1 MINGSRIRQ
10 ARELAQL
17 TQAELAGEVGTTQ
30 PIIAQ
35 IESGRMK
42 PDNELAGALATRL
55 GVPVSFFSRDDPPD
69 FPPGTLLFRSH
80 VTMLASERDKIQRL
94 GQLEFELSMG
104 LTKQVRNKVALRLPQ
119 LSDEPTDIV
128 TAAELTRS
136 ALGLSLG
143 VPIPHLVKAVEVSG
157 AIVLALPARFKTC
170 DAFSLWVTV
179 STTQANVAVRRPL
192 IVLSGEAPGDR
203 LRFSL
208 AHELGHLVMHQ
219 AIKGTVREYEDEADR
234 FASELLLPAAAMRE
248 QLVPPI
254 TLTTLAQMKPIWGV
268 SIQAFIRRA
277 LDLQVITERQYKYLF
292 QQLGERKWRTEEPIA
307 LQVEKPRGMRQM
319 VEIVYGN
326 PISYHRIAHD
336 LDLYP
341 HLVKE
346 LISAY
351 ATSEEYA
358 RRTTKKPEEVSL
370 LFGKNIS
377 SP

>member
-17 TQAELAGEVGTTQ
+17 TQAELASDVGTTQ

-42 PDNELAGALATRL
+42 ADDELAEVLATRL
-55 GVPVSFFSRDDPPD
+55 SVPVSFFSRDDPPD

-80 VTMLASERDKIQRL
+80 VNMLASDRDKIQRL
-94 GQLEFELSMG
+94 GQLEFEMSTTLA
-104 LTKQVRNKVALRLPQ
+104 KRVRNKVALRLPQ
-119 LSDEPTDIV
+119 LSDEPTDII

-143 VPIPHLVKAVEVSG
+143 VPIPHLVKAVELSG

-179 STTQANVAVRRPL
+179 SATQANLAVRRPL

-208 AHELGHLVMHQ
+208 AHELGHLVLHQ
-219 AIKGTVREYEDEADR
+219 AVRGTEREYEDEANR
-234 FASELLLPAAAMRE
+234 FASELLLPEAAMRE
-248 QLVPPI
+248 QLIPPI
-254 TLTTLAQMKPIWGV
+254 TLTALAQMKPIWGV
-268 SIQAFIRRA
+268 SIQALIRRA
-277 LDLQVITERQYKYLF
+277 LDLRIITDRQYKYLF

-307 LQVEKPRGMRQM
+307 LQVEKPRLMRQM
-319 VEIVYGN
+319 VEIAYGN
-326 PISYHRIAHD
+326 PISYHRLAHD
-336 LDLYP
+336 LDLSP
-341 HLVKE
+341 LLVKE
-346 LISAY
+346 LIEAY
-351 ATSEEYA
+351 ATSEDYT
-358 RRTTKKPEEVSL
+358 RRTTKKPDEVSL
-370 LFGKNIS
+370 RFDKNIS
-377 SP
+377 ST